1 MMAIKFHKTGST
13 VRQVA
18 SRRCRVEM
26 RLRLRVPAFWP
37 LLEQC
42 AEPAAALDRATLDPN
57 LVAVLASELALGQ
70 PFTVP
75 VARCHVVP
83 ADRIPVRLHVLAVT
97 FGLRAGPIP
106 DSFVVKTFG

>member
-1 MMAIKFHKTGST
+1 MMAIKFHETGST

-26 RLRLRVPAFWP
+26 HLCRRVPTFQP
-37 LLEQC
+37 LLGQC
-42 AEPAAALDRATLDPN
+42 AEPTAALDRATLHLD
-57 LVAVLASELALGQ
+57 LFAALASELALGQ

-75 VARCHVVP
+75 VARCLVVP
-83 ADRIPVRLHVLAVT
+83 ADRISARLRVPAGT

>member
-1 MMAIKFHKTGST
+1 MMAIKFHETGST

-18 SRRCRVEM
+18 SRRCRIEM
-26 RLRLRVPAFWP
+26 HLCRHVPAFQP

-42 AEPAAALDRATLDPN
+42 AEPAAALDRATLDPD
-57 LVAVLASELALGQ
+57 LFAALASEPALGQ

-75 VARCHVVP
+75 VARCLAVP
-83 ADRIPVRLHVLAVT
+83 ADRISARLRVPAVT

>member
-1 MMAIKFHKTGST
+1 MP
-13 VRQVA
+13 
-18 SRRCRVEM
+18 CRNAYLC
-26 RLRLRVPAFWP
+26 RRVPAFQP

-42 AEPAAALDRATLDPN
+42 AEPAAALDRATLD
-57 LVAVLASELALGQ
+57 LDLFAVLASGLALGQ

-75 VARCHVVP
+75 VAKWCLVVP
-83 ADRIPVRLHVLAVT
+83 ADRMPARLHVPAVT

>member
-1 MMAIKFHKTGST
+1 MMAIKFHKTGNT
-13 VRQVA
+13 VRQAA
-18 SRRCRVEM
+18 SRRCHVEM
-26 RLRLRVPAFWP
+26 HLSRRVPTFQP

-42 AEPAAALDRATLDPN
+42 PEPAAAQDRATLD
-57 LVAVLASELALGQ
+57 LDLFAALASELALGQ

-75 VARCHVVP
+75 VAKCLVVP
-83 ADRIPVRLHVLAVT
+83 ADRMPARLHVLAVT